1 MGFYSI
7 KLLLQKETS
16 NPKKKDGMKKKK
28 REDAAKVMYAGI
40 KYSLVWL
47 GDFNMAN
54 VRHVMLILL

>member
-7 KLLLQKETS
+7 QLLLQKETS
-16 NPKKKDGMKKKK
+16 NPKKKDGMKKKEK
-28 REDAAKVMYAGI
+28 TLAAKFMYAGI

>member
-1 MGFYSI
+1 MGFYLI
-7 KLLLQKETS
+7 QLLLQKETS
-16 NPKKKDGMKKKK
+16 NPKKKDGMKKK